1 MDTGSRRRILF
12 VCTANICRSPAAE
25 YLARRHFGADAV
37 HFRSAG
43 FLAAGRS
50 CPEELQ
56 KALANRG
63 VSVADHRSY
72 TLDRDTLTAADLVLT
87 MEARHVLDATVLDR
101 RSLRKTLPLKE
112 AAGIVGP
119 DETIE
124 AFLGRIN
131 VDRDPHR
138 YLSETRFDVADPFKK
153 RLKVY
158 ERAVEE
164 IDDLVRTVVSR
175 LR

>member
-1 MDTGSRRRILF
+1 METGSRRRVLF

-25 YLARRHFGADAV
+25 YLARRHFGSDRFHV
-37 HFRSAG
+37 RSAG

-72 TLDRDTLTAADLVLT
+72 TVDRDSLTAADIVFT
-87 MEARHVLDATVLDR
+87 MEARHVLDATVIDR

-112 AAGIVGP
+112 AAGAVGP
-119 DETIE
+119 DETFE
-124 AFLGRIN
+124 SFLARIN
-131 VDRDPHR
+131 ADRDPHR
-138 YLSETRFDVADPFKK
+138 YLSETRYDVSDPYKK

-164 IDDLVRTVVSR
+164 IDGLVRTVLSR